1 MDFAK
6 YEIDFKDQASLWTNY
21 FSVVTEVSLVYNLN
35 DSFTY
40 KGQWFNIHPY
50 YQAITPS
57 FVVTINVVRYYR
69 VIINCILC
77 AVDVVLFLNY
87 FP

>member
-21 FSVVTEVSLVYNLN
+21 FFVVTEVSLVYNLN

-40 KGQWFNIHPY
+40 KRQ
-50 YQAITPS
+50 
-57 FVVTINVVRYYR
+57 
-69 VIINCILC
+69 
-77 AVDVVLFLNY
+77 
-87 FP
+87 